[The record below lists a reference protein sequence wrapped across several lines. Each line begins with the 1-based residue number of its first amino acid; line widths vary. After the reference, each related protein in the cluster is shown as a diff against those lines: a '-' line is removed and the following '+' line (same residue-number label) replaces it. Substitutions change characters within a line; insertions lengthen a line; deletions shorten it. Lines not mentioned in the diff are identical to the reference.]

1 MKQSFLPFL
10 MIRIKCKG
18 HLSGPRIRYISAF
31 LALAGLLCGM
41 SACSRSETAAQQAD
55 QARTVVAVAA
65 VTRHD
70 LQTTLRIAA
79 EFHPFQEIDVDAKV
93 AGYVKSILVDVG
105 DHVQQGQVLAVLEI
119 PELQDQIV
127 QDKAAIVMARQEANQ
142 ARAEIQRDQAAYT
155 VAHLQYSRLAD
166 VMKTRPD
173 LVAQQDVDDAQ
184 GKDQGAEAQVT
195 AAQANLAAAQARLAV
210 AQASEEKTAT
220 LFAYARIV
228 APFTGIVTRRYADT
242 GAMLPAGT
250 SSSKQELPL
259 VRLSQND
266 LLRLEIPVPEEDTS
280 KIHLGLPVDVTVKA
294 LQQNFQGKVARFADS
309 VDMSTRTMLTEVDV
323 PNSDYK
329 LVPGMYADVSIPL
342 DQRMGAVAAPI
353 QALYQKGEGY
363 VAFAVNARNQVEERP
378 LKIGIRTGEYA
389 EILGGLE
396 AGDRVAISHLDQL
409 HDGQTVE
416 AKMMP
421 LSEAEEIQ

>member
-1 MKQSFLPFL
+1 MKQPLLPFL
-10 MIRIKCKG
+10 LLRIKRKG
-18 HLSGPRIRYISAF
+18 RLFAPQIRSSGA
-31 LALAGLLCGM
+31 LLTLAGLLCWM
-41 SACSRSETAAQQAD
+41 AACSGSKMAAQQAD
-55 QARTVVAVAA
+55 QARTVVEVAT
-65 VTRHD
+65 VMSRD

-93 AGYVKSILVDVG
+93 AGYVKSIVVDVG
-105 DHVQQGQVLAVLEI
+105 DHVQRGQLLAVLEI

-127 QDKAAIVMARQEANQ
+127 QDKAAIVMARQEVNQ

-184 GKDQGAEAQVT
+184 GRDQGAEAQVT

-220 LFAYARIV
+220 LFAYARIS

-259 VRLSQND
+259 IRLSQND
-266 LLRLEIPVPEEDTS
+266 LLRLEIAVPEEDTA
-280 KIHLGLPVDVTVKA
+280 KIHLGLPVDVTAKA
-294 LQQNFQGKVARFADS
+294 LQQNFQGKIARFADS

-342 DQRMGAVAAPI
+342 DQRNGAVAAPI

-363 VAFAVNARNQVEERP
+363 VAFAVSPQNQVEERP

-389 EILGGLE
+389 EILSGLQP
-396 AGDRVAISHLDQL
+396 GDRVAISHLDQL
-409 HDGQTVE
+409 HDGQMVE
-416 AKMMP
+416 GKATSM
-421 LSEAEEIQ
+421 SEAEETQ

>member
-1 MKQSFLPFL
+1 MRHRFLPVRMKLKELPSGRF
-10 MIRIKCKG
+10 IRS
-18 HLSGPRIRYISAF
+18 SGAA
-31 LALAGLLCGM
+31 LALAGLLFEM
-41 SACSRSETAAQQAD
+41 AACSRSESAAQQAD
-55 QARTVVAVAA
+55 QARTVVAMAT
-65 VTRHD
+65 VTRRD

-93 AGYVKSILVDVG
+93 AGYVKNIFVDVG
-105 DHVQQGQVLAVLEI
+105 DHVQQGQVLAILEI

-127 QDKAAIVMARQEANQ
+127 QDKAAIVMAQQQVKQ
-142 ARAEIQRDQAAYT
+142 ASAEITRDQAAYT

-184 GKDQGAEAQVT
+184 GKNEGAAAQVA
-195 AAQANLAAAQARLAV
+195 AAQANLAAARARLEV
-210 AQASEEKTAT
+210 AQAAEQRTAT

-266 LLRLEIPVPEEDTS
+266 LLRLEIPVPEEDTA
-280 KIHLGLPVDVTVKA
+280 KIHLGLPVDVTVNA
-294 LQQNFQGKVARFADS
+294 LHQHFQGKVARFADS

-323 PNSDYK
+323 PNPDYK

-342 DQRMGAVAAPI
+342 ETRPGAIAAPL
-353 QALYQKGEGY
+353 QALYEDQDQY
-363 VAFAVNARNQVEERP
+363 AAFVVDAQNQIQERP

-389 EILGGLE
+389 EILSGLQPGE
-396 AGDRVAISHLDQL
+396 HVAVSHLDQL
-409 HDGQTVE
+409 HNGQTVVGE
-416 AKMMP
+416 MTSAG
-421 LSEAEEIQ
+421 EAEGNQ